1 MATRPTNLAVERP
14 TYQIGPLCMSI
25 SVEDFRAWLADATPG
40 QDIVYATGPVLD
52 QKRDVVLLAGQ
63 YIAAG
68 LIRTHR
74 RKVEGRWEYFAVR
87 RDSRVDGP
95 TMAAPPAGQ
104 IEGLRGQMLALLRRA
119 ANLAQACPT
128 NAELA
133 RQLNLKNGEAA
144 RYEFNQLVAGGH
156 IRVKNYGPRMRR
168 VVTIVASGKTTAKG
182 AL

>member
-1 MATRPTNLAVERP
+1 MATKPAPESHS
-14 TYQIGPLCMSI
+14 YQIGPLCMSI
-25 SVEDFRAWLADATPG
+25 SIADFREWLAVARPG
-40 QDIVYATGPVLD
+40 GEIVYATGPVLD

-63 YIAAG
+63 YIEAG

-87 RDSRVDGP
+87 RDAS
-95 TMAAPPAGQ
+95 APPPKARVEAIDGVK
-104 IEGLRGQMLALLRRA
+104 GQMLSILRRA
-119 ANLAQACPT
+119 ANLGQVCPT
-128 NAELA
+128 NTELA
-133 RQLNLKNGEAA
+133 RQLALKNGEAA

-156 IRVKNYGPRMRR
+156 IRVANFGPRMRR